1 VPQSIAAAAAACQE
15 TGRCSL
21 PVTGCYHFENLLG
34 PGKKLLVRVPE
45 IYCWLSI
52 LVPYKFVLKIQENLT
67 LPCHHHQSAFPLV
80 AYPTSP
86 KSFNLAPPLSPAH
99 PLLPFSPPNFSPR
112 RRPILLPLV
121 IVAVLLHPPSVHPR
135 RVPATKVHA
144 DSGFVHRFA
153 GKEAAAC
160 SDWLFQPLTVFCF
173 SQSPLSFSEYDCTLQ
188 ILHFPTFSA

>member
-52 LVPYKFVLKIQENLT
+52 LV
-67 LPCHHHQSAFPLV
+67 QSAFPLV

-86 KSFNLAPPLSPAH
+86 KSFLLLTPSSPFHPQIFHLAGGRFFFPSSSSPSSSTLH
-99 PLLPFSPPNFSPR
+99 RSILDGFRQR
-112 RRPILLPLV
+112 RSMRIRDLYIVSLV
-121 IVAVLLHPPSVHPR
+121 RKPQ
-135 RVPATKVHA
+135 PALT
-144 DSGFVHRFA
+144 G
-153 GKEAAAC
+153 C
-160 SDWLFQPLTVFCF
+160 SNP
-173 SQSPLSFSEYDCTLQ
+173 
-188 ILHFPTFSA
+188 